1 MHQSCDLKFENA
13 RIIDG
18 TGGASVQADLA
29 ITGDRIT
36 AMGRLDNVDPATR
49 IDATDLVLA
58 PGFIDAHTHDD
69 RALIAYPDMS
79 AKVSQGVTTVVT
91 GNCGIS
97 IAPLVDRE
105 PVPPLNLLGES
116 DEWRFPDFDAYAEKM
131 DRSPA
136 AINSV
141 MLTGHST
148 LRVGTMDSL
157 DRPATTREID
167 KMVET
172 LGKTLSCGCVGL
184 STGLAYPPAINAPTE
199 EVIELA
205 RVAGDFG
212 RLYTTH
218 MRDEETRLLESVE
231 ETIRIGREG
240 EVSTVISHHKVCGR
254 ANWGD
259 TRESLKLIA
268 QAREH
273 QTIDCDVYP
282 YTASSTVL
290 LKEFVHRADRV
301 MVTWSKS
308 HPQFNTRDLDDI
320 AAEMGCDIPTAIDRL
335 QPAGAIYFQMSDED
349 LERVLQFEGAM
360 IGSDGLPH
368 DEHPHPRLW
377 GTFPKVLGHYARD
390 RGLFSMEEAVHR
402 MTGKTA
408 SVFGLTDRGVIRP
421 GGFADL
427 VLFDP
432 KTIIDKADYESPEQP
447 SVGVHEVYVN
457 GKPVYQNGAST
468 GSRPGRLLRA

>member
-1 MHQSCDLKFENA
+1 MLQSCDLKFKNA
-13 RIIDG
+13 RVIDG
-18 TGGASVQADLA
+18 TGGESATADVA
-29 ITGDRIT
+29 VTGDRIT
-36 AMGRLDNVDPATR
+36 AVGKLDDVNPGTV
-49 IDATDLVLA
+49 IDATGLVLA

-69 RALIAYPDMS
+69 RALIAYPDMV

-97 IAPLVDRE
+97 IAPLSNRE

-116 DEWRFPDFDAYAEKM
+116 DKWRFADFDAYAETM

-148 LRVGTMDSL
+148 LRVGAMDAL

-167 KMVET
+167 TMVET
-172 LGKTLSCGCVGL
+172 LGKSLSCGCVGL

-205 RVAGDFG
+205 RVAGDLG

-231 ETIRIGREG
+231 ETIRIGHEAA
-240 EVSTVISHHKVCGR
+240 VATVISHHKVCGR
-254 ANWGD
+254 DNWGD

-268 QAREH
+268 EARKH

-290 LKEFVHRADRV
+290 LEAFVHRADRV
-301 MVTWSKS
+301 MITWSKS
-308 HPQFNTRDLDDI
+308 HPQFNTRDLDDV
-320 AAEMGCDIPTAIDRL
+320 AKEMGCDIPTAIERL

-377 GTFPKVLGHYARD
+377 GTFPKVVGHYARD
-390 RGLFSMEEAVHR
+390 RGLFSMEEAIHR

-408 SVFGLTDRGVIRP
+408 TVFGLTDRGLIRP

-432 KTIIDKADYESPEQP
+432 ETIIDRANYESPEQP
-447 SVGVHEVYVN
+447 SVGVHQVYVN
-457 GKPVYQNGAST
+457 GQKIYGDGEST
-468 GSRPGRLLRA
+468 GTRPGRLLRA